1 MHRKKYYIG
10 AALIAALVI
19 LFPATALAVDEKGI
33 LKVLMRNND
42 ILAINNIVS
51 SAVRWCGWSLVK
63 GLAWVAT
70 NAANLFDNC
79 FKLVDFTKWGPVENF
94 IKAWKPVFVSLVS
107 LSLLFLGIVLIF
119 WHEKKPK
126 FVMNLCLAVLIV
138 SSSGYL
144 IQQLN
149 GFLADDMRSAIV
161 NDNAAEK
168 SKGIVYDMVGSSV
181 FDLIYLD
188 DHIKG
193 GLMNMT
199 KKNRVTYSDFSED
212 DMAMIDINEIV
223 KPDDVKESSKDLM
236 SHRILYRQDNIQVKE
251 SNNGIAWTDLL
262 NEYYYRYNIQWFNCI
277 LGLCSLILIYVCLA
291 YKVVRIIYEIVIQR
305 VLAVLYSANLSN
317 SQKTLKIMDSIKDS
331 YITLVLVMICLKI
344 YLLAYKFINQTGFSG
359 FTQAMIL
366 LFIAFAVI
374 DGPNII
380 QKLTGIDAGLSSG
393 TGKIMA
399 GIQASRIAGM
409 MMSKG
414 LSGMTNSST
423 LDKESR
429 TNNTDQSAKANI
441 AENMNQKNAE
451 MPGEASTNANETNE
465 NQKEENSQND
475 AGNAMNLQNNNTDPE
490 MENAV
495 DSAELGT
502 ESANSIESLNGADS
516 GEMTGAELPESES
529 IDAEIPISNDMMDS
543 LNGVDPL
550 NKNANL
556 EDMNKEISHPD
567 ELTKRD
573 INHNGTV
580 EFDGQIF
587 HQTYDIT
594 NSAILNIPKA
604 GALEQ
609 YPWLLPAMIC
619 IALGLVGMRNR
630 KRKGSEQDEK
640 EQEK

>member
-19 LFPATALAVDEKGI
+19 LFPATAFAVDEKGI

-251 SNNGIAWTDLL
+251 SYNGIAWTDLL

-587 HQTYDIT
+587 HQTWKGVLEADASNGKTMDSTSKTQGQMEQKKTAPKDIF
-594 NSAILNIPKA
+594 NP
-604 GALEQ
+604 
-609 YPWLLPAMIC
+609 
-619 IALGLVGMRNR
+619 
-630 KRKGSEQDEK
+630 
-640 EQEK
+640 

>member
-19 LFPATALAVDEKGI
+19 LFPATAFAVDEKGI

-251 SNNGIAWTDLL
+251 SYNGIAWTDLL

-393 TGKIMA
+393 TGKIMV

-587 HQTYDIT
+587 HQTWKGVLEADSSNGKTMDSTSKTQGQMEQKKTAPKDIF
-594 NSAILNIPKA
+594 NP
-604 GALEQ
+604 
-609 YPWLLPAMIC
+609 
-619 IALGLVGMRNR
+619 
-630 KRKGSEQDEK
+630 
-640 EQEK
+640 

>member
-1 MHRKKYYIG
+1 MKQLHKKKFYIG
-10 AALIAALVI
+10 AALVAVLVI
-19 LFPATALAVDEKGI
+19 MFPATALAVDEKGI

-251 SNNGIAWTDLL
+251 SYNGIAWTDLL

-587 HQTYDIT
+587 HQTWKGVLEADSSNGKTMDSTSKTQGQMEQKKTAPKDIF
-594 NSAILNIPKA
+594 NP
-604 GALEQ
+604 
-609 YPWLLPAMIC
+609 
-619 IALGLVGMRNR
+619 
-630 KRKGSEQDEK
+630 
-640 EQEK
+640 

>member
-429 TNNTDQSAKANI
+429 TNNTDQIAKANI

-587 HQTYDIT
+587 HQTWKGVLEADSSNGKTMDSTSKTQGQMEQKKTAPKDIF
-594 NSAILNIPKA
+594 NP
-604 GALEQ
+604 
-609 YPWLLPAMIC
+609 
-619 IALGLVGMRNR
+619 
-630 KRKGSEQDEK
+630 
-640 EQEK
+640 

>member
-251 SNNGIAWTDLL
+251 SYNGIAWTDLL

-429 TNNTDQSAKANI
+429 MNNTDQSAKANI

-587 HQTYDIT
+587 HQTWKGVLEADSSNGKTMDSTSKTQGQMEQKKTAPKDIF
-594 NSAILNIPKA
+594 NP
-604 GALEQ
+604 
-609 YPWLLPAMIC
+609 
-619 IALGLVGMRNR
+619 
-630 KRKGSEQDEK
+630 
-640 EQEK
+640 

>member
-19 LFPATALAVDEKGI
+19 LFPATAFAVDEKGI

-251 SNNGIAWTDLL
+251 SYNGIAWTDLL

-331 YITLVLVMICLKI
+331 YITLVFVMICLKI

-587 HQTYDIT
+587 HQTWKGVLEADSSNGKTMDSTSKTQGQMEQKKTAPKDIF
-594 NSAILNIPKA
+594 NP
-604 GALEQ
+604 
-609 YPWLLPAMIC
+609 
-619 IALGLVGMRNR
+619 
-630 KRKGSEQDEK
+630 
-640 EQEK
+640 

>member
-161 NDNAAEK
+161 NDNTAEK

-251 SNNGIAWTDLL
+251 SYNGIAWTDLL

-587 HQTYDIT
+587 HQTWKGVLEADSSNGKTMDSTSKTQGQIEQKKTAPKDIF
-594 NSAILNIPKA
+594 NP
-604 GALEQ
+604 
-609 YPWLLPAMIC
+609 
-619 IALGLVGMRNR
+619 
-630 KRKGSEQDEK
+630 
-640 EQEK
+640 

>member
-79 FKLVDFTKWGPVENF
+79 FKLVDFTKWEPVENF

-251 SNNGIAWTDLL
+251 SYNGIAWTDLL

-587 HQTYDIT
+587 HQTWKGVLEADSSNGKTMDSTSKTQGQMEQKKTAPKDIF
-594 NSAILNIPKA
+594 NP
-604 GALEQ
+604 
-609 YPWLLPAMIC
+609 
-619 IALGLVGMRNR
+619 
-630 KRKGSEQDEK
+630 
-640 EQEK
+640 

>member
-465 NQKEENSQND
+465 NQKEENNQND

-587 HQTYDIT
+587 HQTWKGVLEADSSNGKTMDSTSKTQGQMEQKKTAPKDIF
-594 NSAILNIPKA
+594 NP
-604 GALEQ
+604 
-609 YPWLLPAMIC
+609 
-619 IALGLVGMRNR
+619 
-630 KRKGSEQDEK
+630 
-640 EQEK
+640 

>member
-380 QKLTGIDAGLSSG
+380 QKLTGIDPGLSSG

-587 HQTYDIT
+587 HQTWKGVLEADSSNGKTMDSTSKTQGQMEQKKTAPKDIF
-594 NSAILNIPKA
+594 NP
-604 GALEQ
+604 
-609 YPWLLPAMIC
+609 
-619 IALGLVGMRNR
+619 
-630 KRKGSEQDEK
+630 
-640 EQEK
+640 

>member
-168 SKGIVYDMVGSSV
+168 PKGIVYDMVGSSV

-587 HQTYDIT
+587 HQTWKGVLEADSSNGKTMDSTSKTQGQMEQKKTAPKDIF
-594 NSAILNIPKA
+594 NP
-604 GALEQ
+604 
-609 YPWLLPAMIC
+609 
-619 IALGLVGMRNR
+619 
-630 KRKGSEQDEK
+630 
-640 EQEK
+640 

>member
-19 LFPATALAVDEKGI
+19 LFPATAFAVDEKGI

-251 SNNGIAWTDLL
+251 SYNGIAWTDLL

-529 IDAEIPISNDMMDS
+529 IYAEIPISNDMMDS
-543 LNGVDPL
+543 LNGVDLL

-587 HQTYDIT
+587 HQTWKGVLEADSSNGKTMDSTSKTQGQMEQKKTAPKDIF
-594 NSAILNIPKA
+594 NP
-604 GALEQ
+604 
-609 YPWLLPAMIC
+609 
-619 IALGLVGMRNR
+619 
-630 KRKGSEQDEK
+630 
-640 EQEK
+640 

>member
-19 LFPATALAVDEKGI
+19 LFPATAFAVDEKGI

-251 SNNGIAWTDLL
+251 SYNGIAWTDLL

-331 YITLVLVMICLKI
+331 YITLVFVMICLKI

-451 MPGEASTNANETNE
+451 MPGEASTNANETKE

-587 HQTYDIT
+587 HQTWKGVLEADSSNGKTMDSTSKTQGQMEQKKTAPKDIF
-594 NSAILNIPKA
+594 NP
-604 GALEQ
+604 
-609 YPWLLPAMIC
+609 
-619 IALGLVGMRNR
+619 
-630 KRKGSEQDEK
+630 
-640 EQEK
+640 